1 MTVSAGSTGLRIETA
16 HMPSPRQELS
26 KAQAYWS
33 CKNVTQQAEQ
43 LTRRP
48 GAGYE

>member
-1 MTVSAGSTGLRIETA
+1 MTARAGRTGFRVELA

-43 LTRRP
+43 LMCRP